1 MIVTSNWVDENGR
14 SCFSEDALIEKLGVL
29 DKKDFDILKMLYNSN
44 GHEDVKKSITELLI
58 SLLSSTL
65 SYEEKNTSSCEY
77 NDIKSD
83 KQKQGFVYLA
93 KTDTENIYKIGA
105 TNDLCRREK
114 ELRTGNVFLSI
125 FASTTSANIYKTEHL
140 FHRLFRNKNIG
151 GEWFLLDQEDLCYL
165 FEVLGFT
172 YFLNNEQGE
181 NA

>member
-1 MIVTSNWVDENGR
+1 MFVTSNWVDAGGR
-14 SCFSEDALIEKLGVL
+14 NCFSEDALIEKLGVL
-29 DKKDFDILKMLYNSN
+29 DKKDFENLKMLYNSD

-65 SYEEKNTSSCEY
+65 SYEEKKSSSCEY
-77 NDIKSD
+77 NDIKID

-125 FASTTSANIYKTEHL
+125 FASTTSVNIYKTEHL

-165 FEVLGFT
+165 FEMLGFT